1 MFHREHQMIGRY
13 FPIPLFIGMGLLLM
27 LYVVSCNDKSLPI
40 AAGVAQLFVD
50 DYMIESRENLKRTL
64 HQPVKDFG
72 GTRPIIA
79 LDNEF
84 EGLGATLQAQTIVY
98 DPGIEKYVMFALA
111 FSPEWRSFEPER
123 RWEFYRLYR
132 YTSADG
138 MNWVKGDDG
147 KSQCVFPRSHEDLYD
162 PESGEYA
169 LFAARFSCYYNDNNA
184 EYPYQ
189 AWQGFNGWGERKGLY
204 YLRSRDGIYWE
215 RGKMVVDAYEKR
227 IADSNFCEIHQDGRD
242 FVGPLDNSIFYYD
255 EIENRFLGI
264 FKFISREKVEYDN
277 RLRSRAYAFFS
288 PPLENPFDINQID
301 HVDLVPP
308 AAEKNN
314 DKPWDEYYASNAW
327 RYESIWLGGLKVWH
341 KKGDYSWSAAGC
353 AFLKLVSSRNGL
365 NWSKVPFP
373 NDDEIPEI
381 FIPNGPE
388 GGNNG
393 QNDGGYITSF
403 TQGPL
408 RINNQLIYYYGCSS
422 FGKNK
427 QANGS
432 IKISGGGIF
441 RARLRI
447 DGFVSINAGQVTTKL
462 LSYDGDNLFINSAGP
477 VTVEVIDADGV
488 LLGLQTVRDDALR
501 HQVNFKGRSLRETAN
516 SGNAHL
522 RFTIG
527 KGGRLY
533 SFTIGNR
540 N

>member
-1 MFHREHQMIGRY
+1 MFHREHQLIHRY
-13 FPIPLFIGMGLLLM
+13 FPIPPFIGMGLLLM
-27 LYVVSCNDKSLPI
+27 LLISACSEESLPVT
-40 AAGVAQLFVD
+40 AGVAQLFID
-50 DYMIESRENLKRTL
+50 DYMIESREDLKRTL
-64 HQPVKDFG
+64 HQPIKDYDG
-72 GTRPIIA
+72 NKPIIS
-79 LDNEF
+79 LSNEF
-84 EGLGATLQAQTIVY
+84 EGLGATLQSQTIVY
-98 DPGIEKYVMFALA
+98 DQKIKKYVMYALG

-162 PESGEYA
+162 PESAEYA
-169 LFAARFSCYYNDNNA
+169 LFAARFSCYYNDNDA

-353 AFLKLVSSRNGL
+353 AFMKLVSSRNGL

-477 VTVEVIDADGV
+477 VTVEVMDADGV
-488 LLGLQTVRDDALR
+488 LLGLHSAREDDLR
-501 HQVNFKGRSLRETAN
+501 HKVDFKGLSLREVAN
-516 SGNAHL
+516 SGKVHL